1 MFKLPNQL
9 NQLFEKNYL
18 IDSEKKH
25 HAMLQLR
32 ILQQKLKEEKLR
44 DKLVYQLIKD
54 KISAH

>member
-9 NQLFEKNYL
+9 NQLFEKDYL
-18 IDSEKKH
+18 IDYEQKH
-25 HAMLQLR
+25 RAMLQLR
-32 ILQQKLKEEKLR
+32 ILQQKLKEEKLK